1 MIVKIAESDQ
11 MFFCK
16 PDHLFQFIHFVIHVM
31 YMYLVN
37 TSEKDTKPSWGS
49 APGVFKT
56 AAMWWFTM
64 NSMAKCKIWFKN
76 TVNDKLSFCFVMHL
90 FSVNEQYC
98 LYDVIVDILYRNKQ
112 HFDNFTLSVE
122 SLCLSR
128 FPNETLKAGERI
140 WVQGQSLRDWRGWRK
155 KVAAPKAHLLDV
167 IVKKKLFIY
176 VYIYIFFELTISN
189 PPFLTRCVF
198 LSFSSVSLCLSP
210 LCCQPNSCFSFGWAP
225 NGWLRRVNGFLI
237 SLVNGAFSL
246 VPLPEFALPKLTN
259 RKKTWSGR
267 RRNKQQFVNNT
278 RARSEHQT
286 FKLRGYWLGKSSA
299 IWRISVSFLPIFV
312 S

>member
-90 FSVNEQYC
+90 FSVNEQYY

-167 IVKKKLFIY
+167 IVKKNFLFM
-176 VYIYIFFELTISN
+176 YIYIYILWINNFQSTFSHSMCI
-189 PPFLTRCVF
+189 FVF
-198 LSFSSVSLCLSP
+198 LFC
-210 LCCQPNSCFSFGWAP
+210 
-225 NGWLRRVNGFLI
+225 
-237 SLVNGAFSL
+237 
-246 VPLPEFALPKLTN
+246 
-259 RKKTWSGR
+259 
-267 RRNKQQFVNNT
+267 
-278 RARSEHQT
+278 
-286 FKLRGYWLGKSSA
+286 
-299 IWRISVSFLPIFV
+299 ISVSFSPLLPAQQLLLLWLGSKWMTEESEWVFNFTC
-312 S
+312 

>member
-64 NSMAKCKIWFKN
+64 NSMAKSKIWFKN

-167 IVKKKLFIY
+167 IVKKNFLFM
-176 VYIYIFFELTISN
+176 YIYIY
-189 PPFLTRCVF
+189 
-198 LSFSSVSLCLSP
+198 SL
-210 LCCQPNSCFSFGWAP
+210 N
-225 NGWLRRVNGFLI
+225 
-237 SLVNGAFSL
+237 
-246 VPLPEFALPKLTN
+246 
-259 RKKTWSGR
+259 
-267 RRNKQQFVNNT
+267 
-278 RARSEHQT
+278 
-286 FKLRGYWLGKSSA
+286 
-299 IWRISVSFLPIFV
+299 
-312 S
+312 

>member
-98 LYDVIVDILYRNKQ
+98 LYDVIVDILYRNKP

-122 SLCLSR
+122 SLSFQISQWNTESR
-128 FPNETLKAGERI
+128 GEDLGTGSKS
-140 WVQGQSLRDWRGWRK
+140 QGLERVKEEGCSSQS
-155 KVAAPKAHLLDV
+155 APSWC
-167 IVKKKLFIY
+167 Y
-176 VYIYIFFELTISN
+176 S
-189 PPFLTRCVF
+189 
-198 LSFSSVSLCLSP
+198 
-210 LCCQPNSCFSFGWAP
+210 
-225 NGWLRRVNGFLI
+225 
-237 SLVNGAFSL
+237 
-246 VPLPEFALPKLTN
+246 
-259 RKKTWSGR
+259 
-267 RRNKQQFVNNT
+267 
-278 RARSEHQT
+278 
-286 FKLRGYWLGKSSA
+286 
-299 IWRISVSFLPIFV
+299 
-312 S
+312 

>member
-167 IVKKKLFIY
+167 IVKKTFYLCI
-176 VYIYIFFELTISN
+176 YIYILWINNFQSTFSHSMCI
-189 PPFLTRCVF
+189 FVF
-198 LSFSSVSLCLSP
+198 LFC
-210 LCCQPNSCFSFGWAP
+210 
-225 NGWLRRVNGFLI
+225 
-237 SLVNGAFSL
+237 
-246 VPLPEFALPKLTN
+246 
-259 RKKTWSGR
+259 
-267 RRNKQQFVNNT
+267 
-278 RARSEHQT
+278 
-286 FKLRGYWLGKSSA
+286 
-299 IWRISVSFLPIFV
+299 ISVSFSPLLLAQQLLLLWLGSKWMTEESEWVFNFTC
-312 S
+312 